1 MTAPRASFLRHALF
15 NGNGVAK
22 RLIVALVLFSS
33 VITAAITAIELY
45 AEYRRDLGEIDR
57 SMTFI
62 GQSYL
67 PSLTDSVW
75 VADHEQVQ
83 AQIDGLRRLPD
94 IEYLGITAE
103 GQTRWSSG
111 QVASKRRVTTE
122 IPLLR
127 QHRGETLQIGT
138 LQVVASVD
146 RVLERLW
153 SHLLTVLVSNGI
165 KTLLVAGFML
175 LVFQYL
181 VTRHLMRLADF
192 LRRVDPTQPRGEQLQ
207 LERAATGRWRPDV
220 LDSLTATVNG
230 LSRSLSQASVE
241 LGQSEQRLR
250 ALTRA
255 TSTFIYEIGRDGRV
269 LFANR
274 TYDKAV
280 PLDQVEGA
288 VLVDCFPPALRAPI
302 EQALT
307 RAFADARPQRFEYT
321 MPYPNGQERTFL
333 AAVMPFW
340 RDGEVGSVS
349 MTAMDISQQKLAE
362 RAVRKLNDTLEERVR
377 TRTAELRQAVE
388 RAESASRAKSEFLSG
403 MSHELRTPLNA
414 ILGFAQIIE
423 MSNPS
428 PKQLQWA
435 GEIRRA
441 GDHLLLMIEDL
452 LDLARIEAGKLAMTI
467 EALDL
472 ESVITEAA
480 AIIQPLVAGRGLR
493 LQQLCHDVN
502 GRVLADKL
510 RLRQVLVN
518 LLSNAVKYNRQDG
531 EITVRCERRGDRVR
545 LSVTDTGMGI
555 APEQLAKLFQPF
567 ERLGAEHGSVEGTGI
582 GLALSRQLAEAMG
595 ATLGAD
601 TTVGVGSVFWL
612 DLQLAGQEDEVPA
625 RALEAT
631 PPTDWMGD
639 LAGEVLYVEDKASNT
654 ALVSTFLA
662 PYTQLRLRSASTG
675 REGVALARDRRPDL
689 VLLDIHLPDIDG
701 YAVLRE
707 LRADARLR
715 GVPIVALSADAMTH
729 DIERG
734 LAAGFDRYLS
744 KPIDLNRLLTTLSEF
759 LRKPAA

>member
-1 MTAPRASFLRHALF
+1 MTAPRAGFLRHALF
-15 NGNGVAK
+15 DGNGVAK

-33 VITAAITAIELY
+33 VITALITAIELY
-45 AEYRRDLGEIDR
+45 ADYRRDLGQIDR

-62 GQSYL
+62 SQSYL
-67 PSLTDSVW
+67 LTLTDSVW

-83 AQIDGLRRLPD
+83 AQLDGLLRLPD
-94 IEYLGITAE
+94 IEYIGISVE
-103 GQTRWSSG
+103 GQPRWSAG
-111 QVASKRRVTTE
+111 QAVSERRITTE
-122 IPLLR
+122 APLLR

-138 LQVVASVD
+138 LQMVASVD
-146 RVLERLW
+146 RVLARLW
-153 SHLLTVLVSNGI
+153 RRLLGVLVSNGI

-175 LVFQYL
+175 LVFQYM
-181 VTRHLMRLADF
+181 VTRHLMRLASFVHDI
-192 LRRVDPTQPRGEQLQ
+192 DPSLPRGEQLK
-207 LERAATGRWRPDV
+207 LERADAGRWRPDV

-230 LSRSLSQASVE
+230 LSRSLSEASSA
-241 LGQSEQRLR
+241 LHDSEQRLR
-250 ALTRA
+250 ALTRESSA
-255 TSTFIYEIGRDGRV
+255 FIYEVGRDGSI

-274 TYDKAV
+274 SYSEGLEREQIEGSLLTDCY
-280 PLDQVEGA
+280 PL
-288 VLVDCFPPALRAPI
+288 ALRPQV
-302 EQALT
+302 EQALA
-307 RAFADARPQRFEYT
+307 RAFAESGTQTMEYT
-321 MPYPNGQERTFL
+321 VTDRAGRERSYVGAFSPI
-333 AAVMPFW
+333 ARAGAV
-340 RDGEVGSVS
+340 VS
-349 MTAMDISQQKLAE
+349 ASITVLDITEQKVAE
-362 RAVRKLNDTLEERVR
+362 RAVRKLNDTLEARVR

-388 RAESASRAKSEFLSG
+388 RAENANRAKSEFLSG
-403 MSHELRTPLNA
+403 MSHELRTPMNA

-435 GEIRRA
+435 REIRRA

-452 LDLARIEAGKLAMTI
+452 LDLATIEAGKLAMTI

-472 ESVITEAA
+472 ASVIAESA
-480 AIIQPLVAGRGLR
+480 AIIQPLAAGRGVR
-493 LQQLCHDVN
+493 LQQLCRDAD
-502 GRVLADKL
+502 GRVLADRR

-518 LLSNAVKYNRQDG
+518 LLSNAVKYNRPDG

-545 LSVTDTGMGI
+545 LSVADTGMGI

-595 ATLGAD
+595 AVLGAD

-612 DLQLAGQEDEVPA
+612 DLPLAAPDAPA
-625 RALEAT
+625 RALEST
-631 PPTDWMGD
+631 RPQDWIGE
-639 LAGEVLYVEDKASNT
+639 LAGEVLYVEDKASNA
-654 ALVSTFLA
+654 ALVATFLA
-662 PYTQLRLRSASTG
+662 PYPQLRLRSASTG
-675 REGVALARDRRPDL
+675 REGLALARAQPPDL

-715 GVPIVALSADAMTH
+715 GVPIVALSADAMAH

-744 KPIDLNRLLTTLSEF
+744 KPIELNRLLTTLSEF